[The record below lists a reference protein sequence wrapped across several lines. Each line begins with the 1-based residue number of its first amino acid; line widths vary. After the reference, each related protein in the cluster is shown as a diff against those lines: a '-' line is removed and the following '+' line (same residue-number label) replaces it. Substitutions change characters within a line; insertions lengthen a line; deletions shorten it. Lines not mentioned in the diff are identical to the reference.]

1 MRRAAVLTLPLT
13 TQVHEATRFQNQID
27 GSRPR
32 IEELEGV
39 VTSLSDQSELSSAK
53 VKLEHIQKEYD
64 TLKKL
69 TSRRCLLLGSFLPR
83 IKLYEGSVGNWE
95 ELLSGWEESAASLA
109 PPTANLAI
117 VQSQIETIKVC
128 IKILTCIHVC
138 SNVCMYCTCT
148 CLYPFFSFAH
158 LFPLS
163 PLSLF
168 LFFSP
173 HSHVYLP
180 LFILP
185 YLFYLPFVIAGN
197 D

>member
-1 MRRAAVLTLPLT
+1 MVTSLSSHLDETHSKHLQDNFQSLSSRYRLLSFSAQAYPVEVWLQTRYSELYLMRRAAVLTLPLT

-109 PPTANLAI
+109 PPTANLAL

-128 IKILTCIHVC
+128 MCKDTY
-138 SNVCMYCTCT
+138 MYTCT
-148 CLYPFFSFAH
+148 CM
-158 LFPLS
+158 
-163 PLSLF
+163 
-168 LFFSP
+168 
-173 HSHVYLP
+173 
-180 LFILP
+180 
-185 YLFYLPFVIAGN
+185 
-197 D
+197 